1 MNDKQKFM
9 ITEEYIIENHCKE
22 LCPFYEKTLDCNS
35 SRKCPYYGLLK
46 KNNIDKT
53 FWLVDKKRDLVNPED
68 NDITI
73 NSNNIIGIAIRRYR
87 TSNNYICMSLH
98 QSSDRYKWCT
108 DNNLE
113 IQTTLD
119 DAIINLRTM
128 SLLSPSL
135 ELFPAQQ
142 ICPNESFLGS
152 SVDYL
157 EIQRNIK
164 KIKTI
169 IEKYNLKSNIDFS
182 DTFGTSSTGYDE
194 YVCGLRLGSN
204 VVNCC
209 YNRDFSFSILPM
221 FLI

>member
-1 MNDKQKFM
+1 M

-22 LCPFYEKTLDCNS
+22 LCPFYEETLECNS

-53 FWLVDKKRDLVNPED
+53 FWLVDKKRDLVNPEN
-68 NDITI
+68 NDIII
-73 NSNNIIGIAIRRYR
+73 NSNDIIGIAIRRYR
-87 TSNNYICMSLH
+87 TSNNYICMSLY
-98 QSSDRYKWCT
+98 QLSGKYEWCT
-108 DNNLE
+108 DSSLE

-128 SLLSPSL
+128 NLLSRSL

-152 SVDYL
+152 SLDYQ

-164 KIKTI
+164 KIKTT
-169 IEKYNLKSNIDFS
+169 IEKYNLESNIDLTN
-182 DTFGTSSTGYDE
+182 TFWTSSTGYNK
-194 YVCGLRLGSN
+194 YVCGLSLGSN
-204 VVNCC
+204 DVHCSFG
-209 YNRDFSFSILPM
+209 RDSSYSVLPM